1 MSIDHVAESPPALRR
16 SLSLPLLV
24 LYGLG
29 TTVGAGIYALTGKI
43 AGLAGMWAPASF
55 ALSCV
60 LAGFTA
66 LSFGELA
73 SRYPRSAGV
82 AVYLEAGFERRFV
95 AQLGGG
101 LVCLS
106 AATSSGTLALAAVGY
121 LGDLV
126 PIQPNVALAVLLLTL
141 SGIACWGIRESVT
154 IAGILTVAEVGGVL
168 AVTVAGAWFLGGG
181 GGPATPAPA
190 ASPVVW
196 VGVLSGA
203 VLGFYAFL
211 GFEDMV
217 HVAEEVKQA
226 RRTVPR
232 AIVLTLAIT
241 TALYL
246 ALAADA
252 VRTVAPATLAASDAP
267 LTLVYDTAG
276 GPVPQAIG
284 IIALLGMLNGILIQL
299 IMGSRLLYG
308 LASEG
313 AAPRCLGRVHPRT
326 RTPLLAT
333 AAITAVVLGFALL
346 LPLESLARGTSWL
359 TLALFAA
366 INTALYRIKG
376 RPEAPHPQVE
386 VGRWIPFTGAL
397 LCGALVLRDLIAQL
411 R

>member
-1 MSIDHVAESPPALRR
+1 MSTDPAPETPPALRR

-43 AGLAGMWAPASF
+43 AGLAGAWAPLSF

-82 AVYLEAGFERRFV
+82 AVYLEAGFGRRWL
-95 AQLGGG
+95 AQFGGL

-106 AATSSGTLALAAVGY
+106 AATSSGTLSLAAVGY

-126 PIQPNVALAVLLLTL
+126 PIASGGALVVLIL
-141 SGIACWGIRESVT
+141 SLGAIASWGIRESVT
-154 IAGILTVAEVGGVL
+154 VAAVLTVAEVAGVI
-168 AVTVAGAWFLGGG
+168 AVTAAGAIFLGAGH
-181 GGPATPAPA
+181 GPAPPPLTL
-190 ASPVVW
+190 SPRVW

-232 AIVLTLAIT
+232 AIVITLAAT
-241 TALYL
+241 AALYL
-246 ALAADA
+246 SLAAVA
-252 VRTVAPATLAASDAP
+252 VLSVSPATLAASGAP
-267 LTLVYDTAG
+267 LTLIYETAG
-276 GPVPQAIG
+276 GPFPQTIG
-284 IIALLGMLNGILIQL
+284 IIALLGMVNGILIQL
-299 IMGSRLLYG
+299 IMGSRILYG
-308 LASEG
+308 LAAEG
-313 AAPRCLGRVHPRT
+313 AAPPFLGRVHPRT
-326 RTPLLAT
+326 QTPLLAT
-333 AAITAVVLGFALL
+333 AVIVGAVLGFVFL

-359 TLALFAA
+359 TLVLFAA
-366 INTALYRIKG
+366 INTALFRIKG
-376 RPEAPHPQVE
+376 RADPQPPPVV
-386 VGRWIPFTGAL
+386 VGRWVPFTGAL
-397 LCGALVLRDLIAQL
+397 LCGALVARDLLEQL
-411 R
+411 W